1 MAAGDGDVRSVPPRN
16 GRELLYPQNPQNI
29 VPPPR
34 QPQQSLCH
42 YAAVAAGGPATV
54 FQPRH
59 GHDPPHPLPVKN
71 YVLQWSPKNPY
82 GDSSQD
88 QSLLVHNTR
97 HRTINN
103 HFQSHPRHGSDLVF
117 GSFPYDSPNHHRN
130 VPDET
135 SFGGFPGSNES
146 ENRRQHSV
154 RSVRN
159 RQWDSPGGGSS
170 NAEER
175 VGKSWMRKQQGSS
188 YRPSPREPARPPS
201 GYSRKPVGGLN
212 QHSIKKGEMLE
223 HSVDGNRG
231 NYSKLNH
238 LDERGRRMSSSPSEL
253 GLSDQLGL
261 PAGSDICSI
270 LPSDSEVFV
279 SPNRC
284 GVAELVDEPKC
295 QKQSNTKRDSETVY
309 SRFHDEIDKL
319 GEDLRG
325 RLYRSIPSQPSRQ
338 LQGSAKRNQRLEQKM
353 GEKRYN
359 HGKLNHLNENVR
371 RKSTGDNELGLT
383 DQPHQ
388 PSPVQGRKLHLPSSA
403 SEELLSDAHS
413 GIIKFVNEPK
423 LQDKGNRKKD
433 GKSDTPVSLNAT
445 GGDSDC
451 HKKRASGGNARRRQ
465 QRGETCTYAPSEHTD
480 PPPGVQGKWP
490 RGGLRRYSVEE
501 QRRSSHNVQR
511 KEDALTE
518 QNHVDES
525 VRIIPTGQ
533 GKLGLA
539 DQLYLPGPPAGSD
552 LHLVSASEIEELLS
566 ETCCGIVE
574 VVDKPEFHK
583 QGKLGQ
589 GKFPLQKQGQK
600 RLTGQLNHPGP
611 PAGSDLHFVSA
622 SLVEE
627 LLSEMPLEI
636 LDVVDKP
643 KQQKQGK
650 LGLTDQL
657 DHPGPPGSN
666 LHLVSAS
673 ENEELLSVMH
683 CGIVEVVDRPN
694 LQKQGTARRHKGSVD
709 RGGHH
714 PFGDKISRC
723 SVIEDKSVKKNS
735 RKQQRVKV
743 NIIFHHLLGIKLHI
757 IHS

>member
-1 MAAGDGDVRSVPPRN
+1 MAAGEGDVRSVPPRN
-16 GRELLYPQNPQNI
+16 GGELLYPQNPQNI

-34 QPQQSLCH
+34 QPQRSLCH
-42 YAAVAAGGPATV
+42 YGGPTTV

-59 GHDPPHPLPVKN
+59 GHDPPPPLPVKN

-82 GDSSQD
+82 GDSSQE

-97 HRTINN
+97 HRKINN
-103 HFQSHPRHGSDLVF
+103 HFQSHPCHGSY
-117 GSFPYDSPNHHRN
+117 PYDFPDHHRN
-130 VPDET
+130 VTDET
-135 SFGGFPGSNES
+135 SFGVFPGSNES
-146 ENRRQHSV
+146 ENRRQLSV
-154 RSVRN
+154 RSIRN

-175 VGKSWMRKQQGSS
+175 VGKSWMRKQQDGSC
-188 YRPSPREPARPPS
+188 RPSPREPTRPPS
-201 GYSRKPVGGLN
+201 SYSSKPVGGLN
-212 QHSIKKGEMLE
+212 QHSIKKGEMVE

-231 NYSKLNH
+231 NCSKLNH
-238 LDERGRRMSSSPSEL
+238 LDERGRRMSSRPSDL
-253 GLSDQLGL
+253 GLSDQLGR

-270 LPSDSEVFV
+270 LPSDIEVFL

-284 GVAELVDEPKC
+284 AVAELVDEPKC
-295 QKQSNTKRDSETVY
+295 QKQRNTKRDNVTVY
-309 SRFHDEIDKL
+309 SRLHDEIDKL

-325 RLYRSIPSQPSRQ
+325 KLYRSIPSQPSRQ
-338 LQGSAKRNQRLEQKM
+338 LQGSVKRNQRLEQKM

-359 HGKLNHLNENVR
+359 HVKLNHLNENAR

-388 PSPVQGRKLHLPSSA
+388 SGSLQGLKLHLLSPA
-403 SEELLSDAHS
+403 CEELLSDAHS
-413 GIIKFVNEPK
+413 GIIKFVNEPE
-423 LQDKGNRKKD
+423 LQDKGNRKRA
-433 GKSDTPVSLNAT
+433 GETDTPVSLNAT
-445 GGDSDC
+445 GGNTDC
-451 HKKRASGGNARRRQ
+451 HKKRESGGDERRRQ
-465 QRGETCTYAPSEHTD
+465 QHGGTCTYAPSELAD
-480 PPPGVQGKWP
+480 QPPGVQGKRA
-490 RGGLRRYSVEE
+490 RGGLRRDSVKEH
-501 QRRSSHNVQR
+501 RRSRRNVQR
-511 KEDALTE
+511 KRDALTE
-518 QNHVDES
+518 LNHVDES

-539 DQLYLPGPPAGSD
+539 NQLDLPDPPAGSD

-566 ETCCGIVE
+566 EMCCGIVE

-600 RLTGQLNHPGP
+600 RLTDQLNHPGP
-611 PAGSDLHFVSA
+611 RAGSDLHFVSA

-636 LDVVDKP
+636 LEVVDKP

-673 ENEELLSVMH
+673 ENDELLSVMH

-714 PFGDKISRC
+714 PFGDKICC
-723 SVIEDKSVKKNS
+723 SVIEEKSVKKNT

-743 NIIFHHLLGIKLHI
+743 HIIFHHLLGIKLHI